1 MKNKR
6 YLTKKEKLLALTKR
20 HKEKADK
27 HALVFLIALFLLITL
42 GQIVSFAQ
50 IPDVEKDEES
60 VVTGTVVGDLMFG
73 RYVEEV
79 VSRKGFDELFTFAK
93 PYFDASDYVSGN
105 FKQTI
110 IDMPASAME
119 NKNGD
124 TLENIT
130 ENENKQMIFSTT
142 YESVES
148 LINQGFTNV
157 NLANNNQFDFKYLGF
172 RNTLNVFD
180 LYENEISYVGAGVNT
195 EQAITPAVQEING
208 TTVATVGFT
217 DIYAPNHA
225 VDQDRSGVLTTRRLA
240 DVYEAVQLAEEQADF
255 VVVHAHWGENFNNR
269 IFSRQREIAHYL
281 VDLGADL
288 IVGHYSH
295 VISPMEVYEDSLIL
309 YGVGNFISDQGWS
322 RTSDALI
329 TQFHLFEDGKKQ
341 YVFSPMMIREAT
353 PLPATEPFGSIQKQ
367 RIFRTLTKE
376 LGSDVNTWRDDG
388 KLYLEIGGNDEGD
401 SL

>member
-1 MKNKR
+1 MQTKR
-6 YLTKKEKLLALTKR
+6 YLTKKEKLLALTKK

-27 HALVFLIALFLLITL
+27 HALVFLIALVLLIGL
-42 GQIVSFAQ
+42 GQVVSFAKVPEVQ
-50 IPDVEKDEES
+50 SEEDAL
-60 VVTGTVVGDLMFG
+60 VTGTVVGDVMLG
-73 RYVEEV
+73 RYVEDV
-79 VSRKGFDELFTFAK
+79 IKHKGFDGLFTFAK

-119 NKNGD
+119 NKNQD
-124 TLENIT
+124 TLDNIT
-130 ENENKQMIFSTT
+130 ENENKPVTFRTT

-148 LINQGFTNV
+148 LINHGFTNV
-157 NLANNNQFDFKYLGF
+157 SLANNNQFDYRYLGF

-195 EQAITPAVQEING
+195 EQAITPDIQEING
-208 TTVATVGFT
+208 YTIATVGFT
-217 DIYAPNHA
+217 DVYAPNHA

-240 DVYEAVQLAEEQADF
+240 DVYEAVRQAEEQADF
-255 VVVHAHWGENFNNR
+255 VIVHAHWGENFNNR
-269 IFSRQREIAHYL
+269 VFSRQRDLGHYL

-295 VISPMEVYEDSLIL
+295 VISPMEIYEDSLIL
-309 YGVGNFISDQGWS
+309 YSVGNFISDQGWS

-329 TQFHLFEDGKKQ
+329 TQFHLFEDGRKQ
-341 YVFSPMMIREAT
+341 FVFSPMMIREAT
-353 PLPATEPFGSIQKQ
+353 PLPATEPFGTIQQQ

-376 LGSDVNTWRDDG
+376 LDTNANTWREDG
-388 KLYLEIGGNDEGD
+388 KLYLEIGGSDEA
-401 SL
+401 